1 MKTIRQWQTICGILP
16 VVCWVGLTAILVGCA
31 APKVPWRVVECVGEP
46 SAQVRIASQIR
57 EPDLTAQCVS
67 EWKSGFLQVSVRF
80 DGAFHDQIV
89 VESTWF
95 DKDHKVIPQQNNF
108 ERVFSLGADATR
120 TESWRIRSDATRALV
135 PTTGL
140 CGSSIPSWTDGQD
153 TSSRLIRRA

>member
-1 MKTIRQWQTICGILP
+1 MKTTRKWQVISELLP

-31 APKVPWRVVECVGEP
+31 APKVPWRVVECVGEA

-57 EPDLTAQCVS
+57 EPDLTAQCAS
-67 EWKSGFLQVSVRF
+67 EWKSGILQVSVRF

-95 DKDHKVIPQQNNF
+95 DKDSKVIPQQNDF

-120 TESWRIRSDATRALV
+120 TESWRSPV
-135 PTTGL
+135 PQGYRV
-140 CGSSIPSWTDGQD
+140 
-153 TSSRLIRRA
+153 RLDVSCVRC